1 MVPSTPT
8 RGSYPRQLN
17 FGDNL
22 TLHTSF
28 LYSKISSIHRLHDN
42 IAQHPYSFRLQAR
55 LNMVN
60 IISKLTALC
69 TLLVGSSGA
78 FVPTSQGMAFF
89 GRSLPGG
96 VSSKSSV
103 TSLSMN
109 LFDRF
114 SRVAKSNLNNIL
126 QKLEDPEK
134 IMSQALEDMQA
145 SGQLYPIMFDV
156 TYNTNILQARCY
168 TIFFIP

>member
-1 MVPSTPT
+1 MAPSTP

-42 IAQHPYSFRLQAR
+42 IAQHPNSFRLQAR

-78 FVPTSQGMAFF
+78 FVPTSQGI